1 MRAVS
6 AAQDKAEAAS
16 SAEIEAAMKIQKAV
30 RLRQVRIAKG
40 EIARRIPGT
49 ALRSQGSFADVVEAE
64 AVVQKVKLGERIA
77 QSEAAQLFREK
88 NWHFLRKHVE
98 YHSIKAAGAVEHEAE
113 VETRDR
119 HSLVSLTNPN
129 EVDEEDERHLRDEQV
144 SQIFFNC
151 MVTELFVAAT
161 FNDTSTETPPI
172 CVRNMS
178 HPRWAVNETLDNMTN
193 TTEDSIVGRMLGV
206 KVAGEA
212 AAVDMTGMYCYGG
225 GNLMVLTMI
234 VTGMSE
240 AGLLIVTAII
250 CRVMFRFGNK
260 PIEEGQRIFKLLWI
274 KEIGTVKPKPWTR
287 MQERFYHW
295 RYAVG
300 WMGNFIFFGVGLWYM
315 SAIALCYGRAATD
328 LMLEGWVTSTCI
340 SWFIMEPGFIIIL
353 IALPCICN
361 NQYVDTCNDRLNDIG
376 CDISMFLG

>member
-1 MRAVS
+1 M
-6 AAQDKAEAAS
+6 
-16 SAEIEAAMKIQKAV
+16 
-30 RLRQVRIAKG
+30 G
-40 EIARRIPGT
+40 
-49 ALRSQGSFADVVEAE
+49 DVVEAE
-64 AVVQKVKLGERIA
+64 AVVQKIKLAERIA
-77 QSEAAQLFREK
+77 QSEAAHLFREK
-88 NWHFLRKHVE
+88 NWHFLGKHFQ
-98 YHSIKAAGAVEHEAE
+98 YHGIKAAGEAE
-113 VETRDR
+113 QAAELETRDR

-178 HPRWAVNETLDNMTN
+178 HPRWAVNETLDNI
-193 TTEDSIVGRMLGV
+193 TEDSIVGRLLGV

-240 AGLLIVTAII
+240 AGLLIVAAII

-260 PIEEGQRIFKLLWI
+260 PIEEGQHIVFRC
-274 KEIGTVKPKPWTR
+274 GTVKPKPWTR
-287 MQERFYHW
+287 NQERFYHW

-340 SWFIMEPGFIIIL
+340 SWFIMEPGFIFIL

-361 NQYVDTCNDRLNDIG
+361 NQYVDTCNDRLGDIG
-376 CDISMFLG
+376 CDISMFIG